1 MGRRRKKTIKR
12 IRVKLPTRIF
22 NCPRCYA
29 VKVFVVRINKLEKIA
44 KGSCP
49 KCRRDLVIPLR
60 MTNRGTVANVFT
72 AIDYYSQMVDS
83 LTRKVKE

>member
-29 VKVFVVRINKLEKIA
+29 VKVFAVRINKLEKIA

-49 KCRRDLVIPLR
+49 KCKGELVIPLR
-60 MTNRGTVANVFT
+60 MTSRGTVATIFT